1 MVAVEDFTWKENSKV
16 MFDKVAE
23 ASPWFVRHFTR
34 SGMLKGLHE
43 KGIKEVTESAMYDV
57 CKEVTPSKYL
67 PQTLEILNAN
77 KTV

>member
-1 MVAVEDFTWKENSKV
+1 MSVEDFNWLENSKI

-34 SGMLKGLHE
+34 SGMLKGLQSRNV
-43 KGIKEVTESAMYDV
+43 KDVTESVMYDV
-57 CKEVTPSKYL
+57 CKEVTPKKYL

>member
-1 MVAVEDFTWKENSKV
+1 MVAVEDFQWLENSKE

-23 ASPWFVRHFTR
+23 ASPWFVRHFTK

-43 KGIKEVTESAMYDV
+43 KGVKDVTESAMYDV

-67 PQTLEILNAN
+67 PQTLEVLDGL
-77 KTV
+77 KTT